1 MSGLQPAGDCAAKP
15 ALATQPKTISV
26 NGVVISRA
34 AIAQETQN
42 HPATKPLDAM
52 QAAARALVVRELLL
66 QEARRL
72 GLIPAPIADDAGRR
86 ETDDEALIRQAIEQE
101 VVVPVADRDACQ
113 RYYVANR
120 ARFRTPDLYEVRHIL
135 LAAAPN
141 ENSGRAQAS
150 ARAEALLEEL
160 ARNPAAFAA
169 LAETASACPS
179 GKTGGSLG
187 QIGPGQTVPEF
198 EAALSGLPV
207 GAIAPT
213 PVETRYGLHIVAVD
227 RRIDGRD
234 LPFDMVAA
242 TIAEF
247 LTDRVQRTA
256 TRQYL
261 SILAGRADIRG
272 ISLDATLQP
281 LVQ

>member
-1 MSGLQPAGDCAAKP
+1 MHNPLPAGDCAAKP
-15 ALATQPKTISV
+15 VLATQPKTISV

-42 HPATKPLDAM
+42 HPAAKPLDAM

-72 GLIPAPIADDAGRR
+72 AIAPAPIADAAGRR
-86 ETDDEALIRQAIEQE
+86 ETDEEALTRQVIEQE

-113 RYYVANR
+113 RYYTANR

-135 LAAAPN
+135 LAAAPDDA
-141 ENSGRAQAS
+141 EGRTQAA
-150 ARAEALLEEL
+150 ARAEALCTEL
-160 ARNPAAFAA
+160 TRNPAVFAA

-198 EAALSGLPV
+198 EAALADLPV
-207 GAIAPT
+207 GAVAPA

-227 RRIDGRD
+227 RRIAGRD
-234 LPFDMVAA
+234 LPFELVAD

-247 LTDRVQRTA
+247 LADKVQRTA
-256 TRQYL
+256 ARQYL
-261 SILAGRADIRG
+261 SILAGRADICG
-272 ISLDATLQP
+272 IHLDAATQP